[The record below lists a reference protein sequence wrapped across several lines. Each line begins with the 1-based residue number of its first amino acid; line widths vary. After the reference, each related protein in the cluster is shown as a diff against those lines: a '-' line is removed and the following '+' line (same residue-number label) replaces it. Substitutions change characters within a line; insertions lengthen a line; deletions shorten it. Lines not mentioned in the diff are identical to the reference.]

1 MNNENQQLDEAV
13 NKLNIVPGTRHF
25 FWVLFKSTFLISAFT
40 VGGGMVIIPLLKK
53 KYVDEYGWIND
64 KDTLDI
70 TAIAQSLPGVMAVNA
85 SIMLGYKMAGFM
97 GTMVTIL
104 ATVLPPLIT
113 ITIIAFFYDLFAHNY
128 YVQMI
133 LKGMQCGATAVIIDV
148 GLNLVRKLFKK
159 KLLIPIL
166 IALGTFIASLCF
178 NVNPMY
184 CVLVDA
190 IIGLMLLRDPK
201 YN

>member
-1 MNNENQQLDEAV
+1 MEEENKMLEEAAG
-13 NKLNIVPGTRHF
+13 KLNIVPGTRHF
-25 FWVLFKSTFLISAFT
+25 YWVLFKSTFLISAFT

-53 KYVDEYGWIND
+53 KFVDEYGWIND

-70 TAIAQSLPGVMAVNA
+70 TAIAQSLPGIMAVNA
-85 SIMLGYKMAGFM
+85 SIMLGYKMSGLM

-104 ATVLPPLIT
+104 ATILPPLIT

-128 YVQMI
+128 YVQLI

-148 GLNLVRKLFKK
+148 GLNLVNKLFKK
-159 KLLIPIL
+159 KLLLPIL
-166 IALGTFIASLCF
+166 IAVGTFVASLCF

-190 IIGLMLLRDPK
+190 IIGLLLLRDPK

>member
-1 MNNENQQLDEAV
+1 MKDEPQQLAEAAA
-13 NKLNIVPGTRHF
+13 KLKIVPGTSHF
-25 FWVLFKSTFLISAFT
+25 YWVLFKSTFLISAFT

-53 KYVDEYGWIND
+53 KFVDEYGWIND

-70 TAIAQSLPGVMAVNA
+70 TAIAQSLPGIMAVNA
-85 SIMLGYKMAGFM
+85 SIMLGYKMSGLL
-97 GTMVTIL
+97 GTLVTIL
-104 ATVLPPLIT
+104 ATILPPLIT
-113 ITIIAFFYDLFAHNY
+113 ITIIAFFYDLFAHNH
-128 YVQMI
+128 YVQML

-148 GLNLVRKLFKK
+148 GLNLVYKLFKK
-159 KLLIPIL
+159 KLLLPIL
-166 IALGTFIASLCF
+166 IALGTFVASLCF